1 MVQSVINQHIEI
13 VPSMP
18 NNSFCQEGRPM
29 KSLFSPLTSSPGVAT
44 PHIAGYSMQGKING
58 TTAVVRATG
67 EFFGIPDLKAFS
79 LPSAEKPF
87 SLTRYDIM
95 ADDRAL
101 RSDPA
106 SFESLRSH
114 YNYR

>member
-1 MVQSVINQHIEI
+1 
-13 VPSMP
+13 
-18 NNSFCQEGRPM
+18 
-29 KSLFSPLTSSPGVAT
+29 
-44 PHIAGYSMQGKING
+44 MQGKING

-67 EFFGIPDLKAFS
+67 EFFDIPELKAFS

-95 ADDRAL
+95 ADDAAL
-101 RSDPA
+101 RSAPE
-106 SFESLRSH
+106 SFEALRSN